1 MKTLQIFLL
10 LVALSFRS
18 YCQSEN
24 DGTLRAGHAPG
35 NDYLLKIVK
44 SYFRSD
50 PYRNEFGP
58 FLKHMLNDPILV
70 NKTMQKKTDS
80 SLFSFKGKYKDYNPF
95 SFQADSTEIRLVE
108 KEYLIDDSSALK
120 DTLFV
125 YQLLGYS
132 NGKNGL
138 EAVKDEF
145 SKFNRHYGKHF
156 IVESSDVKNGTEL
169 VGARADY
176 FVPDAGPS
184 PLTVGWAK
192 LDDIQ
197 NAFVITLRVKRE

>member
-1 MKTLQIFLL
+1 MKTFHTLL
-10 LVALSFRS
+10 LLTFVSSAC

-24 DGTLRAGHAPG
+24 DGTLAAGHAPA

-58 FLKHMLNDPILV
+58 FLKHMINDPLLV
-70 NKTMQKKTDS
+70 AKTIQKKTDS
-80 SLFSFKGKYKDYNPF
+80 SLFAFKGKYKNFNPF
-95 SFQADSTEIRLVE
+95 GFLTDSIEIRLVE
-108 KEYLIDDSSALK
+108 KDYLIDDSLPLR

-132 NGKNGL
+132 SGKTGL
-138 EAVKDEF
+138 AAVKDEF
-145 SKFNRHYGKHF
+145 SKFERLYGKHF
-156 IVESSDVKNGTEL
+156 IVQSSDVKNGTEL
-169 VGARADY
+169 VGVRSDY
-176 FVPDAGPS
+176 FVPDVGPS

-192 LDDIQ
+192 LDEIQ
-197 NAFVITLRVKRE
+197 NAFVITIRIKKD